1 MKKSFLFLLSV
12 LGIFTLSA
20 RMVYITRH
28 GQVGDKKYF
37 EKSVKEIKLTPLGVF
52 QAKALSDH
60 LLNSCRFNGNVYVS
74 PLYRTIETGSI
85 IAGQLKKP
93 VILEPGIQ
101 EVARKAAPPGM
112 TKEQI
117 EKFFPGKIVFPANF
131 KNDWRVSFEDNF
143 ARQLRVNAAVDRILR
158 SDRGDIVLVSHG
170 GTVGNL
176 VRAFNKRNNPG
187 VKAVSGK
194 KWNCCLY
201 AFELDENDKV
211 VKSYHTTEYLPDSK
225 VTNNFRT
232 PKIPRVDDPRYE
244 NLTVRQ
250 AGERLLI
257 ITRHCQQTG
266 GKKGFIRPIP
276 DDAGISE
283 LGIKQS
289 KALGKELKKLNFK
302 GKIYTSPYFRTVATG
317 CYAAKECGSIVYPDA
332 RIQQKSRRNSGN
344 LKKGGA
350 TLKQL
355 RKLFP
360 QEIAADA
367 QLADNWMLKKTESL
381 ADQRN
386 RVKKALNEIL
396 AENPGE
402 DILIVSHGTGVNAYC
417 ENLTGEKAQHF
428 IWNCAIFKFAIDKKG
443 KIRYIG
449 YDHSFMPDEEV
460 TSNLKHSLLKER
472 AGLEAK
478 EKSGVDYEF

>member
-37 EKSVKEIKLTPLGVF
+37 EQSVKEIKLTPLGVF
-52 QAKALSDH
+52 QSQALADH
-60 LLNSCRFNGNVYVS
+60 LLNKCRFNGNVYVS

-85 IAGQLKKP
+85 IADPLKKP
-93 VILEPGIQ
+93 VIIEPGLQ
-101 EVARKAAPPGM
+101 EVARKATPPGM

-117 EKFFPGKIVFPANF
+117 EKFFPGKTIFPANF
-131 KNDWRVSFEDNF
+131 KENWRLSFEDNF
-143 ARQLRVNAAVDRILR
+143 ARQLRVNAAVKRILR
-158 SDRGDIVLVSHG
+158 EEKGDILLVSHG
-170 GTVGNL
+170 GVIGNL
-176 VRAFNKRNNPG
+176 IKALFLQNSNN
-187 VKAVSGK
+187 VKKISGTS
-194 KWNCCLY
+194 WNCSLF
-201 AFELDENDKV
+201 AIELDENDNI
-211 VKSYHTTEYLPDSK
+211 VKASYTTEFLPDAK
-225 VTNNFRT
+225 VTSNFRT
-232 PKIPRVDDPRYE
+232 PKIPRTDDPRYE

-266 GKKGFIRPIP
+266 GIKGASCPIP
-276 DDAGISE
+276 GDAGISA

-289 KALGKELKKLNFK
+289 LDLGKELKRLNFK

-317 CYAAKECGSIVYPDA
+317 CYAASVCGSKVYPDA
-332 RIQQKSRRNSGN
+332 RVQRRCHRSSGN
-344 LKKGGA
+344 LKNGGA

-355 RKLFP
+355 RDLFP
-360 QEIAADA
+360 NEIAPDA
-367 QLADNWMLKKTESL
+367 RLDNNWMIKRVETQD
-381 ADQRN
+381 DQCE

-402 DILIVSHGTGVNAYC
+402 DILIVCHGTGVAAYYR
-417 ENLTGEKAQHF
+417 NLTGKNPQHKV
-428 IWNCAIFKFAIDKKG
+428 WNCAMFKFAVDKKG
-443 KIRYIG
+443 KIRYLG

-460 TSNLKHSLLKER
+460 TNNFKSSLLKKHDGESAR
-472 AGLEAK
+472 
-478 EKSGVDYEF
+478 